1 MRPSLGILSR
11 AVNTSR
17 ESAGA
22 GVQVFQ
28 EDRDDVVRRA
38 LPRLAVGH
46 LAIFTGI
53 CVLALLT
60 TPSGNITWGQ
70 LLAMDLGLT
79 VFSLLLRGD
88 VWALQFGRQIRY
100 EISDT
105 ELRAFRGERETLSFR
120 FDEVKDWIDCRSPTT
135 FQYWVGSGYYREFAL
150 PFSNVL
156 ATYTFTL
163 GAREDRWAPFKQVA
177 PPALFRWA
185 DRGGLEDVS
194 AVLRERLGT
203 PWNTV
208 S

>member
-1 MRPSLGILSR
+1 M
-11 AVNTSR
+11 NTSR
-17 ESAGA
+17 ESANGA
-22 GVQVFQ
+22 GVKVFE
-28 EDRDDVVRRA
+28 EDRNDVVLRA

-46 LAIFTGI
+46 LVIFTGI

-70 LLAMDLGLT
+70 LLAIDLGLT

-88 VWALQFGRQIRY
+88 VWALQFGRRIRY

-105 ELRAFRGERETLSFR
+105 ELRAFRGEREMLSFR

-135 FQYWVGSGYYREFAL
+135 FQYWIGFGYYRDFAFPL
-150 PFSNVL
+150 SNVL
-156 ATYTFTL
+156 AQYTFTV
-163 GAREDRWAPFKQVA
+163 GAQEDRWAPFKQVT